1 MGPGLL
7 LLLLLLPWAALGNVG
22 GSAGACACTHR
33 WPREPPPTVRLP
45 PLAPHVLRAE
55 LCPNHVTRFVLP
67 HKRLCG
73 LRDSP
78 WVAELLQLWERQAQR
93 PLAGPPATDGPT
105 DRPPDGPPAMDGP
118 TDRPPDGHL
127 ATDRP
132 PGSPLAP
139 QRPPASPTVRP
150 SPPPHPPAPRLGEGH
165 QDGAGGQLLGGPQAL
180 LPTPAGRIHW
190 EGGGQDPQT
199 PPPAVGRPPLSQGL
213 IMGLVLLGAALGLG
227 GVLVRRGGCWGAR
240 RGWGAGPPPPPETL
254 TPLSCP
260 TDVGLGSG
268 PRGLL

>member
-93 PLAGPPATDGPT
+93 PLAGPPATDGPRT
-105 DRPPDGPPAMDGP
+105 DPRMDP
-118 TDRPPDGHL
+118 RLRTDPR
-127 ATDRP
+127 TDPQTDPRMDP
-132 PGSPLAP
+132 RLRTDPRTDPQMDTWLWTDPQAAPLAP
-139 QRPPASPTVRP
+139 QGPPASPTVRP
-150 SPPPHPPAPRLGEGH
+150 SPPPRPPAPRLGEGH

-240 RGWGAGPPPPPETL
+240 RGWGPGPP
-254 TPLSCP
+254 TPRLRP
-260 TDVGLGSG
+260 
-268 PRGLL
+268 